1 MAVLSNCYLTKNLLN
16 LTLPDSFSIPYPKPA
31 GGSPIPALHPGGQ
44 LINFL
49 KNAVYLLPDCGFFY
63 IFFCISLMGQFSLL
77 SLVKIVFLVHEMEL
91 IINNNE

>member
-1 MAVLSNCYLTKNLLN
+1 VQAKGFMAVLSNRYLTKNLPN

-49 KNAVYLLPDCGFFY
+49 KNILVARLL
-63 IFFCISLMGQFSLL
+63 IS
-77 SLVKIVFLVHEMEL
+77 K
-91 IINNNE
+91 